1 MKETSI
7 DQAYWEQRW
16 LNGSTGWDVGA
27 PTPPLREYIDQ
38 LTDKSIRMLI
48 PGCGNAYEAD
58 YLLSKGFT
66 SVTLVD
72 IAKPAVEKLRA
83 RYAGDDRIR
92 VLNEDFFRHQQSYD
106 LILEQTF
113 FCALDPALRKD
124 YVEHMRRLLHP
135 RGTLAGVLFSREF
148 SDPGPPFG
156 GNKEEYEKLFS
167 PFFTIHTLAPC
178 YNSIGP
184 REGTEVFMI
193 AKT

>member
-27 PTPPLREYIDQ
+27 PTPPLKDYIDQ
-38 LTDKSIRMLI
+38 LTDKSVRILI

-66 SVTLVD
+66 SVTLLD
-72 IAKPAVEKLRA
+72 IAKPAVEQLQQ
-83 RYAGDDRIR
+83 RYAGNACIR
-92 VLNEDFFRHQQSYD
+92 VLHEDFFQHQQSYD

-113 FCALDPALRKD
+113 FCALDPALRTD
-124 YVEHMRRLLHP
+124 YVEHMHRLLHSG
-135 RGTLAGVLFSREF
+135 GTLAGVLFGREF
-148 SDPGPPFG
+148 TDPGPPFG
-156 GNKEEYEKLFS
+156 GSKEAYEKLFS
-167 PFFTIHTLAPC
+167 AFFTIHTLAPC

-184 REGTEVFMI
+184 RAGTEIFVI
-193 AKT
+193 AKS

>member
-66 SVTLVD
+66 SVTLLD
-72 IAKPAVEKLRA
+72 IAKPAVE
-83 RYAGDDRIR
+83 
-92 VLNEDFFRHQQSYD
+92 
-106 LILEQTF
+106 
-113 FCALDPALRKD
+113 
-124 YVEHMRRLLHP
+124 
-135 RGTLAGVLFSREF
+135 
-148 SDPGPPFG
+148 
-156 GNKEEYEKLFS
+156 
-167 PFFTIHTLAPC
+167 
-178 YNSIGP
+178 
-184 REGTEVFMI
+184 
-193 AKT
+193 

>member
-27 PTPPLREYIDQ
+27 PTPPLKEYIDQ

-58 YLLSKGFT
+58 YLLSKGFS
-66 SVTLVD
+66 SVTLLD
-72 IAKPAVEKLRA
+72 IAKPAVEQLRA

-124 YVEHMRRLLHP
+124 YVEHMHRLLHP
-135 RGTLAGVLFSREF
+135 GGTLAGVLFGREF

-156 GNKEEYEKLFS
+156 GNKEAYEKLFS

-184 REGTEVFMI
+184 REGTEIFMI